1 MEGASVNA
9 GSRCSNSLHDFQ
21 LFKSEN
27 LKNAGNFRPPVACL
41 SDLLDTPTVTGRDCT
56 PALLA
61 DVGIVSRTGSTAADR
76 RFDERERHSLGR
88 AGGEAS
94 RRQAAPTA
102 VDIMEL
108 MAVISVVIPALNDA
122 VMLAE
127 CLKTLRAQTR
137 LPDEI
142 IVVDN
147 GSTDDTAEVAARAG
161 ARVVPEPRHGIS
173 AATAAGFAAARGTVI
188 ARLDADS
195 RPRPDWVAKV
205 EARFE
210 SDPDLSAVTGP
221 GEFYDANR
229 LVKRLGEKL
238 WIGGM
243 FWSMGLLLGHPTLF
257 GSNFAMRSHIWTRI
271 RDSSHSSIRAIHDD
285 LDLSFQFVPG
295 MRVVYDPN
303 LVVGISA
310 RPFRS
315 FRGFV
320 RRLYWV
326 TTTLALNS
334 RDKPLHLR
342 REEYLFWT
350 RHKLVPQPKPVDGGR
365 QVLGFGDGEPGTEE
379 TTT

>member
-1 MEGASVNA
+1 
-9 GSRCSNSLHDFQ
+9 
-21 LFKSEN
+21 
-27 LKNAGNFRPPVACL
+27 
-41 SDLLDTPTVTGRDCT
+41 
-56 PALLA
+56 
-61 DVGIVSRTGSTAADR
+61 
-76 RFDERERHSLGR
+76 
-88 AGGEAS
+88 
-94 RRQAAPTA
+94 
-102 VDIMEL
+102 MEL
-108 MAVISVVIPALNDA
+108 MAVISVVIPALNDS
-122 VMLAE
+122 VMLAD
-127 CLKTLRAQTR
+127 CLKALSAQAR
-137 LPDEI
+137 PADEI
-142 IVVDN
+142 VVVDN

-161 ARVVPEPRHGIS
+161 ARVVSEPRRGIP
-173 AATAAGFAAARGTVI
+173 AANAAGFNAARGTII

-195 RPRPDWVAKV
+195 RPGPQWLANV

-229 LVKRLGEKL
+229 LVKGLGEKL

-257 GSNFAMRSHIWTRI
+257 GSNFAMRSHIWTRV
-271 RDSSHSSIRAIHDD
+271 RDTSHSSIRTIHDD

-295 MRVVYDPN
+295 MHVVYDPN

-310 RPFRS
+310 RPFWS

-342 REEYLFWT
+342 REEYQFWAKN
-350 RHKLVPQPKPVDGGR
+350 KLIPGR
-365 QVLGFGDGEPGTEE
+365 TSVEDELGIVGFGELDPGTEE
-379 TTT
+379 ATT